1 MHANIAKHMKTFNE
15 SNTLLLEGLPPKD
28 VQITL
33 AHLVK
38 PYPGIQEYQ
47 ALANGTSATV
57 KFSTHEDAKFALA
70 GKN

>member
-1 MHANIAKHMKTFNE
+1 MKTFNE
-15 SNTLLLEGLPPKD
+15 SNTLILEGLPPKD

-38 PYPGIQEYQ
+38 PYEGIQEYQ

-57 KFSTHEDAKFALA
+57 KFSSHEEAKFALA
-70 GKN
+70 GTTIE